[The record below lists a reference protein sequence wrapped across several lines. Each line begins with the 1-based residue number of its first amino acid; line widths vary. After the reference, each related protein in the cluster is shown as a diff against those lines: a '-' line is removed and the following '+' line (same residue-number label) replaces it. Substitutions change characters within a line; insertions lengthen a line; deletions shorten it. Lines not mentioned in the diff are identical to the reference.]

1 VTTEDTAEVEV
12 LVVGAGPVGLTL
24 ACALADN
31 DVRVRIVDKLEHWS
45 PLSKAMTLTPR
56 TLECFRMLG
65 VDAECLRA
73 GIMSRRIN
81 HYTQR
86 GRVIGVADLAQL
98 EGDHPGLLQ
107 LSQGDTT
114 GILDR
119 AAVDRGVTVERGR
132 ALTDIDI
139 DGDSHRCH
147 LRDTDGRTS
156 TVTAR
161 FVVGADG
168 GRSRVR
174 EIVGAVFDGAE
185 QDETFIMADIE
196 MSGFPYHAHERHQF
210 WLDEGTFLAV
220 LPINGSMFRLV
231 STCRVAAT
239 EVDEE
244 FVLQRFREV
253 LRAVGLDAVTLGDP
267 YWVSRFNPRQF
278 IADSFR
284 SEGIFLVGDA
294 AHVQSP
300 IGAQG
305 LNTGIQDSIDLAWKL
320 ALVLR
325 AKAGDALLDSYHG
338 ERFPVAQS
346 LFDYNNMLSERVFG
360 RNRWRRKRLRG
371 QNKRLNRRA
380 YHAAE
385 IAKLS
390 QFAVAYPAPAGTV
403 RRSRVIPGRRMP
415 TCALTTTSGPFDL
428 LRELGARRHVIL
440 AFAGAHD
447 TTESLVGTALERY
460 RELLGDNAFRAYTVH
475 ERVSPGQRFDQPAGP
490 HALIDIA
497 GRCRAELG
505 LQLRDV
511 VVVRPDGYVGAVADA
526 ESLSTLDDF
535 LDRLFVGPPNSVPR
549 R

>member
-1 VTTEDTAEVEV
+1 MTTVDTAEVEV

-31 DVRVRIVDKLEHWS
+31 DVRAHIIDKSEHWS

-56 TLECFRMLG
+56 TLECFHMLG
-65 VDAECLRA
+65 VAAECLRS
-73 GIMSRRIN
+73 GIMSRRVN

-86 GRVIGVADLAQL
+86 GRTIGVADLAEL
-98 EGDHPGLLQ
+98 EGDYPGLLQ
-107 LSQGDTT
+107 LSQSDTT

-119 AAVDRGVTVERGR
+119 AAAERGITVERGR
-132 ALTDIDI
+132 ALVGIEV

-147 LRDTDGRTS
+147 LVDTDGRTS

-168 GRSRVR
+168 GRSLVR
-174 EIVGAVFDGAE
+174 EIVGAEFDGAE

-196 MSGFPYHAHERHQF
+196 MSGFPHHAHERHQF

-220 LPINGSMFRLV
+220 LPIDGRMFRLV
-231 STCRVAAT
+231 STCRVASA

-244 FVLQRFREV
+244 FVLRRFRDV
-253 LRAVGLDAVTLGDP
+253 LSAVGLDTVALGAP
-267 YWVSRFNPRQF
+267 YWISRFNPRQF

-284 SEGIFLVGDA
+284 SQGIFLAGDA

-338 ERFPVAQS
+338 ERFPVAQA
-346 LFDYNNMLSERVFG
+346 LFAYNNMLSERVFG
-360 RNRWRRKRLRG
+360 RNRWKRRRLRS
-371 QNKRLNRRA
+371 QNKRLSRPA
-380 YHAAE
+380 YHTAE

-390 QFAVAYPAPAGTV
+390 QFAVSYPAPAGSV
-403 RRSRVIPGRRMP
+403 LRSRVVPGRRMP
-415 TCALTTTSGPFDL
+415 TCTLTSASGPFDL
-428 LRELGARRHVIL
+428 LRELGARRHVVL
-440 AFAGAHD
+440 AFAGAHE
-447 TTESLVGTALERY
+447 TEESFVGQALEEFQKR
-460 RELLGDNAFRAYTVH
+460 LGDNAFRAYTVH
-475 ERVSPGQRFDQPAGP
+475 ERVSVGQRFDMPAGP

-497 GRCRAELG
+497 GRCRDRLC
-505 LQLRDV
+505 LQPGDV
-511 VVVRPDGYVGAVADA
+511 VVIRPDGYVGAIADA
-526 ESLSTLDDF
+526 NSLSTLNEY
-535 LDRLFVGPPNSVPR
+535 LDRLFV
-549 R
+549 